1 MPTNAKPD
9 EAPEMAPDKVRL
21 PVPPRVVAVAME
33 TAPEDV
39 AAVPLELTSA
49 PVLPP
54 PWRVSALASVLPL
67 RSKVPPLTVMVPVPK
82 GPLVTLPV
90 VLAPALRVPALTVV
104 PPLKVLA
111 PDSVQ
116 MPVPCF
122 VKVVEPE
129 ALAMTPLEVPP
140 AEPPKVSALPA
151 PAMFPVKAIVPPS
164 ATMELLLLSVMGDCH
179 VAAAPLFINA
189 PPLLIPVPLRNKVTL
204 GDIE

>member
-1 MPTNAKPD
+1 M
-9 EAPEMAPDKVRL
+9 EPDKVTL
-21 PVPPRVVAVAME
+21 PEPPRVVAVAIE
-33 TAPEDV
+33 TAPDEV
-39 AAVPLELTSA
+39 AAVPLELRSA

-54 PWRVSALASVLPL
+54 PLRVSALASVLPL
-67 RSKVPPLTVMVPVPK
+67 RSKVPPLTVIAPVPK

-90 VLAPALRVPALTVV
+90 ELAPALRVPALTVV

-116 MPVPCF
+116 VPEPCF
-122 VKVVEPE
+122 VKVIEPGV
-129 ALAMTPLEVPP
+129 LAMTPLEVPP
-140 AEPPKVSALPA
+140 AEPPKVSAFTAPAA

-189 PPLLIPVPLRNKVTL
+189 PPLLIPVPLRNKVTV